1 MTEQWVL
8 GVDIG
13 GTKVLAGA
21 VDIDG
26 VVHDVARR
34 VTPHR
39 SKAPAVVEDTIAEA
53 VESLRDRYDV
63 AAVGVGAAG
72 FVDREGQ
79 RVLFAP
85 HLSWRD
91 EPLRKA
97 LEERLELPVLVDND
111 ANATAWAELRFGAA
125 RGFRDVL
132 CITLGTGIGGA
143 LVVGGQVF
151 RGANGLAGEFG
162 HMQVVPAGRRCE
174 CGNRGCW
181 EQYSSGNAIVRE
193 AQELV
198 RAQSPAAARLRR
210 AGLRGSRPGHRRRG
224 DPRGT
229 RTATRPPRRSCAP
242 SGPGWA
248 PGWPASRP
256 GFDPELI
263 VVGGGVS
270 DAGDLLLEP
279 ARLALGRTL
288 TGRGHRPVPPR
299 CRGGTGSAC
308 GHGRGG
314 GPRPGTDL
322 TLV

>member
-1 MTEQWVL
+1 MSAQWVL

-21 VDIDG
+21 VDVDG

-53 VESLRDRYDV
+53 VESLRGQYDV

-72 FVDREGQ
+72 FVDREGE

-125 RGFRDVL
+125 RGYRDVL

-143 LVVGGQVF
+143 LVVGGKVF

-181 EQYSSGNAIVRE
+181 EQYSSGNAVVRE

-198 RAQSPAAARLRR
+198 RAESPAAARLVELV
-210 AGLRGSRPGHRRRG
+210 AG
-224 DPRGT
+224 DPDRVTGAVVTQAAEDGDEAAEEILRAVGT
-229 RTATRPPRRSCAP
+229 WLGTGLAGIA
-242 SGPGWA
+242 A
-248 PGWPASRP
+248 

-263 VVGGGVS
+263 VIGGGVS

-279 ARLALGRTL
+279 ARLALARNL
-288 TGRGHRPVPPR
+288 TGRGHRPVPPVV
-299 CRGGTGSAC
+299 AAAL
-308 GHGRGG
+308 
-314 GPRPGTDL
+314 GPRAGMVGAADL
-322 TLV
+322 ARALV

>member
-1 MTEQWVL
+1 MPDTV

-13 GTKVLAGA
+13 GTKVLAGVIDEAGA
-21 VDIDG
+21 VRE
-26 VVHDVARR
+26 VVRR
-34 VTPHR
+34 DTPHR
-39 SKAPAVVEDTIAEA
+39 SKAPDVVEDAITDA
-53 VESLRDRYDV
+53 VDTLRGRYDV

-72 FVDREGQ
+72 FVDRQGE

-91 EPLRKA
+91 EPLRQA
-97 LEERLELPVLVDND
+97 LEDRLGLPVLLDND
-111 ANATAWAELRFGAA
+111 ANTTAWAELRFGAA
-125 RGFRDVL
+125 RGFLDVL

-143 LVVGGQVF
+143 LVIGGQVF

-198 RAQSPAAARLRR
+198 RAESPAAPRL
-210 AGLRGSRPGHRRRG
+210 AELVSG
-224 DPRGT
+224 DPDKITGAVVTQAAEDGDEAAEEILRTVGT
-229 RTATRPPRRSCAP
+229 WLGTGLAGISA
-242 SGPGWA
+242 
-248 PGWPASRP
+248 

-270 DAGDLLLEP
+270 DAGELLLEP
-279 ARLALGRTL
+279 ARLALSRGL
-288 TGRGHRPVPPR
+288 TGRGYRPVPQVVAA
-299 CRGGTGSAC
+299 GL
-308 GHGRGG
+308 
-314 GPRPGTDL
+314 GPRAGMVGAADL
-322 TLV
+322 ARALV